1 MPLYSFVHLC
11 RDGRE
16 KRLLQAELPS
26 DAAAMRYAGELST
39 TDASGARLTVFDGER
54 RVAHIPG
61 GSTARHIADMTTA
74 IESARERIEA
84 SEALLRRS

>member
-26 DAAAMRYAGELST
+26 DAAAMRHAGELST
-39 TDASGARLTVFDGER
+39 TGSSGARLTVSKESGASLTSLAAAR
-54 RVAHIPG
+54 PG
-61 GSTARHIADMTTA
+61 ISPT
-74 IESARERIEA
+74 
-84 SEALLRRS
+84 